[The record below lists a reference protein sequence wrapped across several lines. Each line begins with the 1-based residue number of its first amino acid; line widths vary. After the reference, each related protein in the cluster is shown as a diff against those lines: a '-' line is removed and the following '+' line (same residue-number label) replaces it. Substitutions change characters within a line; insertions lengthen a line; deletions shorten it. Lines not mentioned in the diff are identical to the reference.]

1 MHYAE
6 LVTWSERKKPARS
19 ELMSYHDTVHNVYR
33 DAALSPDSNL
43 CCVNS
48 ARKYLPEL
56 VIPDEMIE
64 MNYGCGATV
73 RPEDMREGQR
83 VLYVGVG
90 GGMEA
95 LELAYYTRRPGGV
108 IAVEP
113 VPEMRQAAAK
123 NFEIAA
129 KLNPWFDPSFVEV
142 VDGDALELPCEDNT
156 FDFAAQNCLFNIFKT
171 GGDLEKA
178 LAEIYRVLIQGGRL
192 SMSDPITS
200 VTIPEQLVNDER
212 LRAACI
218 SGCLSLDDYLKQI
231 TDVGFGMVEVRQRRP
246 YRVIDSANYETE
258 NDILLESIDVVA
270 IKNPMPEDGP
280 CIFTGKTATYS
291 GKEEFFD
298 DGKGHVLMRGMPQSV
313 CDKTAKALVDLDRSD
328 LLFTDST
335 WHYAGD
341 GCC

>member
-1 MHYAE
+1 
-6 LVTWSERKKPARS
+6 
-19 ELMSYHDTVHNVYR
+19 MSYHDTVQNVYR
-33 DAALSPDSNL
+33 EAAVAPDANL

-56 VIPDEMIE
+56 IIPDEMIE

-73 RPEDMREGQR
+73 RPEDMRENQR

-108 IAVEP
+108 VAIDP
-113 VPEMRQAAAK
+113 VPEMREAATR

-142 VDGDALELPCEDNT
+142 IDGDALSLPCEDNT

-178 LAEIYRVLIQGGRL
+178 LAEIYRVLIKGGRL
-192 SMSDPITS
+192 AMSDPITS
-200 VTIPEQLVNDER
+200 VPLPNHLVVDER

-218 SGCLSLDDYLKQI
+218 SGCLSFDDYIKQI
-231 TDVGFGMVEVRQRRP
+231 TDVGFGMVEIRHRRP
-246 YRVIDSANYETE
+246 YRVIDSATYEVE
-258 NDILLESIDVVA
+258 KDILLESIDIVA
-270 IKNPMPEDGP
+270 IKSPMPDDGP
-280 CIFTGKTATYS
+280 CVFTGRTATYT
-291 GKEEFFD
+291 GKDDYFD
-298 DGKGHVLMRGMPQSV
+298 DKKGHVLMRGMPQSV
-313 CDKTAKALVDLDRSD
+313 CDKTAKNLCDLGRQD
-328 LLFTDST
+328 LLFTEST